1 MGFGTLHSTNPER
14 LMSALGQKQTLQSVN
29 SVAECPLCAKSRH
42 AVAVDDGKALGRA
55 ASLRSLS
62 ALWPAQSEITLG
74 AEDIA
79 VKARDPLPPP
89 RGHIQVL
96 NGGLD
101 MWRNAVPKE
110 LRV

>member
-1 MGFGTLHSTNPER
+1 MMEKR
-14 LMSALGQKQTLQSVN
+14 
-29 SVAECPLCAKSRH
+29 VA
-42 AVAVDDGKALGRA
+42 RA
-55 ASLRSLS
+55 SSLRSLS

-79 VKARDPLPPP
+79 VKACNPLPPP
-89 RGHIQVL
+89 RGNIQVL

-101 MWRNAVPKE
+101 MWRNAVPKK